1 MTRRPSS
8 GDRTKG
14 LLDKVAHPGT
24 FELDNERES
33 AWIEVIRKMDE
44 VYSDLLRYE
53 TDLERKNAALE
64 EAQAFIS
71 SVIESVSDVLIVCDS
86 HGLIQQVNSALVRII
101 TRNGSDIVGQEL
113 SQIVDPRDLS
123 RAEHVLKP
131 RLPTDVIESEL
142 RFATPNGPSDLFS
155 LNGAAR
161 YDHGGRY
168 LGVVLTGRPIGELR
182 RAYEALHSAHS
193 ELQRAQRQL
202 IEQEKMASLGRLVA
216 GVAHELNNPISFV
229 YGNIHTLERYRQ
241 RLIEYIGAVH
251 ADTTGDALT
260 ALRQKLKIDAML
272 ADIGPL
278 IDGTLEGAVRV
289 SDIVKNLRRLSFN
302 KTGEEQRFHIDRVL
316 DTAVRWAIRS
326 KQLKT
331 EVEMNIEPDLIAS
344 GNEGQIHQVIVN
356 LIDNAMDAMSG
367 VAKPALSVRAF
378 RVGNEI
384 WIEVADN
391 GAGISND
398 VIDRIFEPFFTTKKV
413 GDGTGLGLWISYGI
427 VREHGGELHARN
439 REQGGAQFS
448 FALPVFGTRPWTTDV
463 GDSASLATAAP
474 NHRH

>member
-1 MTRRPSS
+1 MMRRIP
-8 GDRTKG
+8 GIDRTEG
-14 LLDKVAHPGT
+14 LLGKIAYPGT
-24 FELDNERES
+24 LELDGERED

-101 TRNGSDIVGQEL
+101 GCPDADIVGQEL
-113 SQIVDPRDLS
+113 SCFVDPLDAS
-123 RAEHVLKP
+123 RIEHILKP
-131 RLPTDVIESEL
+131 RLPTDVIDSEF
-142 RFATPNGPSDLFS
+142 RFATATGLSDLFS
-155 LNGAAR
+155 FNGATR
-161 YDHGGRY
+161 YDHDGRY
-168 LGVVLTGRPIGELR
+168 VGVVLTGRPIGELR
-182 RAYEALHSAHS
+182 RAYEALHKAHG

-241 RLIEYIGAVH
+241 RLVEYIGAVH
-251 ADTTGDALT
+251 NDAGMEKL
-260 ALRQKLKIDAML
+260 AELRKNLKIEALL

-302 KTGEEQRFHIDRVL
+302 KTNEEQRFQLDRVL
-316 DTAVRWAIRS
+316 DTAIRWATKPKQINAEIR
-326 KQLKT
+326 
-331 EVEMNIEPDLIAS
+331 MNVEPDLIVV
-344 GNEGQIHQVIVN
+344 GNEGQVHQVIVN
-356 LIDNAMDAMSG
+356 LVDNAMDAMRD
-367 VAKPALSVRAF
+367 VASPELSITAF
-378 RVGNEI
+378 RAGNEVN
-384 WIEVADN
+384 IEIADN
-391 GAGISND
+391 GPGIPD
-398 VIDRIFEPFFTTKKV
+398 DIIDRIFEPFFTTKQV

-427 VREHGGELHARN
+427 VREHGGELRAEN
-439 REQGGAQFS
+439 RAEGGARFS
-448 FALPVFGTRPWTTDV
+448 F
-463 GDSASLATAAP
+463 SLTSTGAREEHSSNKP
-474 NHRH
+474 EKE